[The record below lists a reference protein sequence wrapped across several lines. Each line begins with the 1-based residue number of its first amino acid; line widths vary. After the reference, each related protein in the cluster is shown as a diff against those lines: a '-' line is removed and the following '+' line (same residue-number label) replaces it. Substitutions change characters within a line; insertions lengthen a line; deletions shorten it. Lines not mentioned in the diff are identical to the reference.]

1 LYNLL
6 TPTFSA
12 LWKQESPDKSN
23 NDEKYS
29 WSRFL
34 SGETFQNLLPTCFSN
49 FKFQLIV
56 IMVILFKGADIFG
69 IPDGSDVPLGAPPTQ
84 HFTIIFNAFV
94 WMQIFNEIN
103 ARKIH
108 GERNV
113 FQNFFTN
120 PVFTGIVFGTAVTQ
134 VNTDYI

>member
-1 LYNLL
+1 
-6 TPTFSA
+6 
-12 LWKQESPDKSN
+12 
-23 NDEKYS
+23 
-29 WSRFL
+29 
-34 SGETFQNLLPTCFSN
+34 
-49 FKFQLIV
+49 
-56 IMVILFKGADIFG
+56 MVLLFKGPDLFVDG
-69 IPDGSDVPLGAPPTQ
+69 DGNPIPNGAGQPIGSPPSQ

-113 FQNFFTN
+113 FENFFNN

-134 VNTDYI
+134 VLRQCYCVTVITLLLLRKCYYVIVIRYYF

>member
-1 LYNLL
+1 MMKNILGHAFY
-6 TPTFSA
+6 
-12 LWKQESPDKSN
+12 
-23 NDEKYS
+23 
-29 WSRFL
+29 
-34 SGETFQNLLPTCFSN
+34 
-49 FKFQLIV
+49 QLIV
-56 IMVILFKGADIFG
+56 IMVILFKGADMFG

-134 VNTDYI
+134 VYITIYKIWITAPSLERVNQSETLIQS

>member
-1 LYNLL
+1 MKNILFHAFYQVN
-6 TPTFSA
+6 FSTI
-12 LWKQESPDKSN
+12 KNET
-23 NDEKYS
+23 
-29 WSRFL
+29 RL
-34 SGETFQNLLPTCFSN
+34 SHL
-49 FKFQLIV
+49 FQLIV
-56 IMVILFKGADIFG
+56 IMVLLFKGPDLFVDG
-69 IPDGSDVPLGAPPTQ
+69 DGNPIPNGAGQPIGSPPSQ

-113 FQNFFTN
+113 FENFFNN

-134 VNTDYI
+134 VIA

>member
-1 LYNLL
+1 MILVTDLI
-6 TPTFSA
+6 
-12 LWKQESPDKSN
+12 
-23 NDEKYS
+23 
-29 WSRFL
+29 
-34 SGETFQNLLPTCFSN
+34 
-49 FKFQLIV
+49 QLIV
-56 IMVILFKGADIFG
+56 IMVLLFKGPDLFVDG
-69 IPDGSDVPLGAPPTQ
+69 EGKPIPNGAGQPIGSPPSQ

-113 FQNFFTN
+113 FENFFNN

-134 VNTDYI
+134 VLRHCYVILSIAIYFR